1 MKQVEDTFNS
11 SQVNLDDSNQVKIEK
26 KQPKWETKLLQ
37 DVKFDEKGKTGTR
50 SSNMGSE
57 NFALSVV
64 EPTTYNEAVEYDEW
78 KMAMQ
83 SEYDA
88 VMKNQTWKIVDCPHD
103 VEPIGCKWVYRI
115 KYKANGDIDK
125 YKARLV
131 AKGFAQKEG
140 IDYEE
145 TFAPTAKWNT
155 IRIVLA
161 LAAQNGW
168 KVHQMDVKSA
178 FLNGDLQEDVYMTQP
193 PIFEVPGKEFVNWLR
208 HCMD

>member
-1 MKQVEDTFNS
+1 
-11 SQVNLDDSNQVKIEK
+11 
-26 KQPKWETKLLQ
+26 
-37 DVKFDEKGKTGTR
+37 
-50 SSNMGSE
+50 MGSE

-64 EPTTYNEAVEYDEW
+64 EPATFNEAIEYDEW

-103 VEPIGCKWVYRI
+103 VKPIGCKWVYKI

-125 YKARLV
+125 YKERLV
-131 AKGFAQKEG
+131 EKGFAQKEG

-145 TFAPTAKWNT
+145 TFPPTAKWNT

-168 KVHQMDVKSA
+168 KLHQMDVKSA
-178 FLNGDLQEDVYMTQP
+178 FINCDLQEDVYMTQP
-193 PIFEVPGKEFVNWLR
+193 PGFEVPGK
-208 HCMD
+208 

>member
-1 MKQVEDTFNS
+1 
-11 SQVNLDDSNQVKIEK
+11 
-26 KQPKWETKLLQ
+26 
-37 DVKFDEKGKTGTR
+37 
-50 SSNMGSE
+50 
-57 NFALSVV
+57 
-64 EPTTYNEAVEYDEW
+64 
-78 KMAMQ
+78 MQ

-103 VEPIGCKWVYRI
+103 VKPIGCKWVYRI

-131 AKGFAQKEG
+131 AKGFAHKEG

-145 TFAPTAKWNT
+145 NFAPTTKWNT

-178 FLNGDLQEDVYMTQP
+178 FLNGDLKEDVYMNQP
-193 PIFEVPGKEFVNWLR
+193 PDFEVPGK
-208 HCMD
+208 